1 VVEGLD
7 VLKVLESKG
16 SPRGK
21 TSEKLWMQKCTITAV
36 KVPRAEFSFT
46 ALDKFI
52 AGAKVDTNVAGWRTK
67 LPRPPKFGFAKAKK
81 LFWTMETNKGK
92 IRIELNPGV
101 APMHVSSALYLSR
114 LGFYD
119 GLSFHRVFQG
129 FIAQGGCPTGSGN
142 GDPGYQFAG
151 EFSKDLK
158 HDAAGVLSSAS
169 AENVSQFFITF
180 KALPSLDGKY
190 TIYGKVV
197 EGMDVVKT
205 IEKLGSADASGKTIQ
220 PLIIARS
227 TVSDK

>member
-1 VVEGLD
+1 MVEGLD

-16 SPRGK
+16 SRSGK

-36 KVPRAEFSFT
+36 KVPRVEFSFA

-52 AGAKVDTNVAGWRTK
+52 AGAKVDKNVPGWRTK
-67 LPRPPKFGFAKAKK
+67 LPKPPKFGFAKSKK
-81 LFWTMETNKGK
+81 LFWNMETNKGK
-92 IRIELNPGV
+92 IRIEIRPGV

-119 GLSFHRVFQG
+119 GLRFHRVFQG
-129 FIAQGGCPTGSGN
+129 FIAQGGCPTDSGN

-151 EFSKDLK
+151 EDNDLK
-158 HDAAGVLSSAS
+158 HDAAGVLSCAS

-205 IEKLGSADASGKTIQ
+205 IENLGSADNSGKTIQ